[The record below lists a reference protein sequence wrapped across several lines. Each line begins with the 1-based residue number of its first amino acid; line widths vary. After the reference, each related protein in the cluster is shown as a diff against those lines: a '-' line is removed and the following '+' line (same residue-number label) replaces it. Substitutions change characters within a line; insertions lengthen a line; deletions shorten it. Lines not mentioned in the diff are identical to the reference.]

1 MISNK
6 HILGQ
11 QSFRQVGTASSVE
24 QRPPPPSTLSTQLQI
39 LIVHLAAINQLVNVK
54 QNHITTW
61 YLVVGRIVQPLKS
74 SKAPSPPSLSS
85 SFFSAPDLGWSHD
98 LDTGRTRY
106 SEKHII
112 SAKLT
117 PDTMNANTG
126 KYTNTNTHT
135 HTHTFA
141 SNMVKVTEMFLMK

>member
-1 MISNK
+1 MKKAI
-6 HILGQ
+6 
-11 QSFRQVGTASSVE
+11 FRKFEIVPLLRHCA
-24 QRPPPPSTLSTQLQI
+24 PSPSPLSAQLQI
-39 LIVHLAAINQLVNVK
+39 LVGHLAAINQLVNVK

-61 YLVVGRIVQPLKS
+61 YLVVGRIVQPVQS
-74 SKAPSPPSLSS
+74 SKAPSPLSS

-117 PDTMNANTG
+117 PDTMNAHTG

-135 HTHTFA
+135 PLHQI
-141 SNMVKVTEMFLMK
+141 